1 MLELFRETTCPTRIT
16 TVHCNLRK
24 TERKNGNSNRLTL
37 DIYEKKLANV
47 FSNKILFLQQIII
60 FITIQTIREHI
71 VHNEVKYHASHRE
84 YRVT

>member
-1 MLELFRETTCPTRIT
+1 MLELFREITCPTRIT
-16 TVHCNLRK
+16 TVHCNLRR

-37 DIYEKKLANV
+37 DIYEKKLADV

-71 VHNEVKYHASHRE
+71 VRNEVEYHPSHRE